1 MSEPAY
7 LTSLRDGSLREK
19 VAAAREMLKSCR
31 VCPRN
36 CEVDRLGGDTGFC
49 GIGEQAVVA
58 SAHPH
63 FGEESPL
70 VGHGGS
76 GTIFFTSCNLKCLF
90 CQNYEISRLM
100 EGQPADSATL
110 AAVML
115 HMQQIGCHNINF
127 VTPSHV
133 VPQILD
139 AVLLAAGNGLRL
151 PLVYNTGGYDALE
164 TLRLLDR
171 VVDIYMPDLKFMDS
185 GVCEQL
191 MSAPDYPETV
201 RAAIREMHRQVGDLD
216 IDPQGIAVRGLLVR
230 HLVMPGDLANTRAA
244 MRFLASEVSRN
255 TYVNVMNQ
263 YRPCG
268 QAHGRPDIGRAITRE
283 EYAKALEIAAEEGIT
298 RLDER
303 HMIRWRFL

>member
-1 MSEPAY
+1 MSEPVY
-7 LTSLRDGSLREK
+7 LTSLKDGSLKEK
-19 VAAAREMLKSCR
+19 AAAAREMLRSCR
-31 VCPRN
+31 VCPRR
-36 CEVDRLGGDTGFC
+36 CEVDRLAGETGFC

-76 GTIFFTSCNLKCLF
+76 GTIFFASCNLKCLF
-90 CQNYEISRLM
+90 CQNYEISQFM
-100 EGQPADSATL
+100 EGEPADASTS

-115 HMQQIGCHNINF
+115 HLQEIGCHNINF

-139 AVLLAAGNGLRL
+139 AVLLAAAKGLRV
-151 PLVYNTGGYDALE
+151 PLVYNSGGYDALD
-164 TLRLLDR
+164 TLALLEG

-185 GVCEQL
+185 GVSEQL
-191 MSAPDYPETV
+191 MSSADYPEVV
-201 RAAIREMHRQVGDLD
+201 RTAIREMHRQVGDLE
-216 IDPQGIAVRGLLVR
+216 IDQQGIAVRGLLVR

-244 MRFLASEVSRN
+244 MRFLAREISRN
-255 TYVNVMNQ
+255 TYVNIMNQ

-268 QAHGRPDIGRAITRE
+268 RAHGRADIGRAITRQ
-283 EYAKALEIAAEEGIT
+283 EYANALDMAAEEGIT

-303 HMIRWRFL
+303 HPVRWRLL